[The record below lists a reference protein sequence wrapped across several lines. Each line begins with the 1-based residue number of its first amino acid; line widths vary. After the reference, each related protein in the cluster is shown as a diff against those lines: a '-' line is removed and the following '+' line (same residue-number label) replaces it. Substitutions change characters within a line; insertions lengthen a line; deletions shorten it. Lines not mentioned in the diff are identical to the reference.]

1 MLIKCI
7 ASRVVERTRTS
18 ICGEYRIIA
27 RQYVVL
33 FVILGG
39 SMELIFEEE
48 NVEAEID
55 INKRFQFPKDI
66 VIRKFENKN
75 LIIYT
80 KGVLWLVFDD
90 DELEIYKAFDGGLS
104 IQEVLNQFDEE
115 KIIGVLSQIEA
126 KQFEH
131 PIVRELKEKNI
142 YIYLT
147 NNCNERCKHCYMYA
161 GDIKIEEMPPDVWKR
176 VLFEYKACGGEGV
189 TFTGGE
195 VTVYKGF
202 ETVLRYAHELGLKV
216 TILTNGILWGEQ
228 DIQRCTHY
236 IDEVQI
242 SIDGYD
248 RESYFKVRQ
257 FDGFD
262 RAVSAL
268 IGFSKA
274 GVRTSMAVTPLCD
287 EIEKF
292 VKKFELFARKMIED
306 YPDIYIRFNLE
317 LLNGRDVQG
326 TQNKNAEYRKSIKA
340 LVERLY
346 PNYYLETFPL
356 NYEGNTIRKNCG
368 FGEIA
373 ISANGDIFWCNRI
386 HELSSSWNIKTSKF
400 DEIIRASEKIKVDT
414 DVDHSSACRNCEVR
428 YICGG
433 DCRMNYIGISN
444 VDEHHGI
451 WENTCPKGTK
461 ENLYRKMILS
471 NEYFYVDIDER

>member
-1 MLIKCI
+1 
-7 ASRVVERTRTS
+7 
-18 ICGEYRIIA
+18 
-27 RQYVVL
+27 
-33 FVILGG
+33 
-39 SMELIFEEE
+39 MELIFEEE

-257 FDGFD
+257 FDW
-262 RAVSAL
+262 
-268 IGFSKA
+268 I
-274 GVRTSMAVTPLCD
+274 
-287 EIEKF
+287 
-292 VKKFELFARKMIED
+292 
-306 YPDIYIRFNLE
+306 
-317 LLNGRDVQG
+317 
-326 TQNKNAEYRKSIKA
+326 
-340 LVERLY
+340 
-346 PNYYLETFPL
+346 
-356 NYEGNTIRKNCG
+356 
-368 FGEIA
+368 
-373 ISANGDIFWCNRI
+373 
-386 HELSSSWNIKTSKF
+386 
-400 DEIIRASEKIKVDT
+400 
-414 DVDHSSACRNCEVR
+414 
-428 YICGG
+428 
-433 DCRMNYIGISN
+433 
-444 VDEHHGI
+444 
-451 WENTCPKGTK
+451 
-461 ENLYRKMILS
+461 
-471 NEYFYVDIDER
+471 